1 MSASWDVVAFTY
13 EGAAY
18 CPECAGAM
26 WPADVLAGDVDYVA
40 YAMEHGTDMPY
51 PVFRDM
57 LADAGP
63 LTCSGVRPGDA
74 HEIGA
79 DA

>member
-1 MSASWDVVAFTY
+1 MSAPYDVVAYTY

-18 CPECAGAM
+18 CPEHAAAM
-26 WPADVLAGDVDYVA
+26 WPASVLDGSTDYVQ

-57 LADAGP
+57 VEHGDT

-74 HEIGA
+74 HEV